1 MTLQLFVV
9 GTSQAVAPVCVR
21 ERMHVDLEEVYS
33 ELGRLKAQDDLL
45 EEALPLATCG
55 RLEVYGLSCRPRRIL
70 HVLRDLMSAR
80 TGLSRDQLT
89 AHSYVRWGGDAVRH
103 LFRVASGLDSVIYG
117 EAQILGQVRE
127 AMLHPSNA
135 TVAGSYTRRLF
146 QSAVTAGKR
155 VRSETD
161 IGRGAASVAG
171 AALRLL
177 QAEAGPLEGRT
188 ALVLGAGEE
197 GTLMAGLLRK
207 EGVGR
212 ILVANR
218 TAARARQLAEDVGGE
233 AFGLEDVPALL
244 CRAEILVGA
253 VTGRDDLVTADM
265 LRAAAADGRRR
276 YLLDLAHPR
285 NFPEDVGAVP
295 RIWHMDLQ
303 QIFTRVESALEA
315 RAAQIP
321 RAESIVDAEVEEFV
335 LWVRS
340 RETAPVLRAVRE
352 QVLAVAQQEAE
363 RRARGR
369 TAEER
374 EELLRFAR
382 SLARTLLHSPTVAI
396 RDADPASPEGR
407 CLLRT
412 ATSLFGIAHDRV
424 ASPGGAR

>member
-1 MTLQLFVV
+1 MMLRLFVV
-9 GTSQAVAPVCVR
+9 GTSQSVAPVCVR
-21 ERMHVDLEEVYS
+21 ERMHVDLDQVYA
-33 ELGRLKAQDDLL
+33 ELGDLRARGDLL

-55 RLEVYGLSCRPRRIL
+55 RLEVYGLSRRPRRIL
-70 HVLRDLMSAR
+70 RVLRDSMAVR
-80 TGLSRDQLT
+80 TGLSPDALS
-89 AHSYVRWGGDAVRH
+89 AHSYVRWGEDAVRH
-103 LFRVASGLDSVIYG
+103 LFRVAAGLDSVIYG
-117 EAQILGQVRE
+117 EAQILGQVRD

-135 TVAGSYTRRLF
+135 TVAGSRLKRLF

-155 VRSETD
+155 VRAETD

-177 QAEAGPLEGRT
+177 KEESGTLEGRT
-188 ALVLGAGEE
+188 ALVMGAGET
-197 GTLMAGLLRK
+197 GTLVAGLLRK

-212 ILVANR
+212 ILIANR
-218 TAARARQLAEDVGGE
+218 THARARQLAEEVGGE
-233 AFGLEDVPALL
+233 PFGLEDVPTLVS
-244 CRAEILVGA
+244 RADVLVGA
-253 VTGRDDLVTADM
+253 VSGRDDLVTADI
-265 LRAAAADGRRR
+265 LRDAAVDGRRR

-285 NFPEDVGAVP
+285 NFPADAVDVAGV
-295 RIWHMDLQ
+295 WLMDLQ
-303 QIFTRVESALEA
+303 QVFARVESALEA

-321 RAESIVDAEVEEFV
+321 RAESIVDAEVEEFA
-335 LWVRS
+335 LWLRS

-352 QVLAVAQQEAE
+352 QVLAMAQQEAE

-396 RDADPASPEGR
+396 RDADPASPEGK

-412 ATSLFGIAHDRV
+412 ATSLFGVAHDRI
-424 ASPGGAR
+424 ASSGGAR

>member
-1 MTLQLFVV
+1 
-9 GTSQAVAPVCVR
+9 
-21 ERMHVDLEEVYS
+21 
-33 ELGRLKAQDDLL
+33 
-45 EEALPLATCG
+45 
-55 RLEVYGLSCRPRRIL
+55 
-70 HVLRDLMSAR
+70 
-80 TGLSRDQLT
+80 
-89 AHSYVRWGGDAVRH
+89 
-103 LFRVASGLDSVIYG
+103 
-117 EAQILGQVRE
+117 
-127 AMLHPSNA
+127 
-135 TVAGSYTRRLF
+135 
-146 QSAVTAGKR
+146 
-155 VRSETD
+155 
-161 IGRGAASVAG
+161 
-171 AALRLL
+171 
-177 QAEAGPLEGRT
+177 
-188 ALVLGAGEE
+188 VLGAGET